1 MWIISLVIIGVSGVS
16 AQVLLLREL
25 LVSFFGNELTLG
37 MILANWMVVEAAGAL
52 VIGRIIER
60 SKNPYGVFIIL
71 EIVFSI
77 GFLCALYC
85 ARVFKVFM
93 HFPAGQ
99 GLGLIS
105 IFWAAFLIQLPVSFS
120 HGALFSA
127 ACKIH
132 SLRVRDAARGIGSVY
147 TWETIGTA
155 LGGLLVTYV
164 FVPRLSSFA
173 IAGWIVLANF
183 FISLVLLRHIGLG
196 RLRIAAFFGVLALSC
211 ACIVS
216 QGFLQKSSIQVQWRG
231 DEVVVYR
238 NSIYGNIVITER
250 DYQKTLFYNGIP
262 VIAMPYP
269 DVAFVEEF
277 ANLPLLLHGHARKV
291 LVIGGG
297 SGGLL
302 HEILK
307 YPILRLDYAE
317 VDPEIIT
324 LLKRY
329 ASDLVRGEFS
339 DPRVKVINKDGK
351 SLLLS
356 GLDRYDVVIVAAPEP
371 SDLTTNRYFSEE
383 FFILAKKKLNPS
395 GLLALRLPGSGTYL
409 DRSLRDLNACVR
421 NGLLKIFRYTKV
433 VPGESNFY
441 FSSDS
446 PKLAETSSDDIWKT
460 IQLHKI
466 TTNTLT
472 QPFLK
477 YRLDKQ
483 WVEWFDQSMQGATTK
498 VNSDFMPI
506 AVLYALIRWNK
517 QFSQNGLKLFEEIGN
532 FDIVFAGVA
541 ILCIVFV
548 FSILF
553 IRRKARPM
561 PLAVAYG
568 IATTG
573 FFSMLFNLI
582 LIFCFQAFFGYL
594 YRLIGLLI
602 ALFMGGIAF
611 GSFLTSKKKI
621 LGTDSLRAFLSV
633 EIAILLF
640 SLIMGVALRV
650 FVGNASIA
658 AAIFIVSFF
667 LTGLLTGCQ
676 FPLASALCVGNNAT
690 AGSIAGFVYFFDLIG
705 GWFAGILGGVVLLPL
720 LGVFNSCIAIVIL
733 KAGSLILFAISGSAC
748 AKKKPFS

>member
-1 MWIISLVIIGVSGVS
+1 M
-16 AQVLLLREL
+16 
-25 LVSFFGNELTLG
+25 
-37 MILANWMVVEAAGAL
+37 
-52 VIGRIIER
+52 
-60 SKNPYGVFIIL
+60 
-71 EIVFSI
+71 
-77 GFLCALYC
+77 
-85 ARVFKVFM
+85 
-93 HFPAGQ
+93 
-99 GLGLIS
+99 
-105 IFWAAFLIQLPVSFS
+105 
-120 HGALFSA
+120 
-127 ACKIH
+127 
-132 SLRVRDAARGIGSVY
+132 
-147 TWETIGTA
+147 
-155 LGGLLVTYV
+155 
-164 FVPRLSSFA
+164 
-173 IAGWIVLANF
+173 
-183 FISLVLLRHIGLG
+183 
-196 RLRIAAFFGVLALSC
+196 
-211 ACIVS
+211 
-216 QGFLQKSSIQVQWRG
+216 
-231 DEVVVYR
+231 
-238 NSIYGNIVITER
+238 
-250 DYQKTLFYNGIP
+250 
-262 VIAMPYP
+262 
-269 DVAFVEEF
+269 
-277 ANLPLLLHGHARKV
+277 
-291 LVIGGG
+291 
-297 SGGLL
+297 
-302 HEILK
+302 
-307 YPILRLDYAE
+307 
-317 VDPEIIT
+317 
-324 LLKRY
+324 
-329 ASDLVRGEFS
+329 
-339 DPRVKVINKDGK
+339 
-351 SLLLS
+351 
-356 GLDRYDVVIVAAPEP
+356 
-371 SDLTTNRYFSEE
+371 
-383 FFILAKKKLNPS
+383 AKKKLNPS

-733 KAGSLILFAISGSAC
+733 KAGSLILFAISGSAR